1 MKTEFKQLIRK
12 TPIYRPLQKWLQRNR
27 EVRVWKKSGRPVPL
41 PHIIK
46 QKILRKYAQQYNL
59 KIFVETGTYY
69 GEMVDAMKGIFDR
82 VYSIELSQEFFEK
95 AEEKFKSWKNVE
107 LLMGDSGKVLENV
120 MKRVDQPS
128 LFWLDG
134 HYSSGVTA
142 RGEEDTPIYKELQ
155 HILNSEDLRHVIIID
170 DARLFGNDPAYPSIK
185 ELKEFIYS
193 KRENVQV
200 TVKDDSIR
208 IVPND

>member
-1 MKTEFKQLIRK
+1 MKTWFKQLIRK
-12 TPIYRPLQKWLQRNR
+12 TPIYRPLQKCLQRKR
-27 EVRVWKKSGRPVPL
+27 EVREWEKNGRPAPL

-46 QKILRKYAQQYNL
+46 QKILRKFAKQYNL
-59 KIFVETGTYY
+59 KVFVETGTYY

-82 VYSIELSQEFFEK
+82 VYSIELSQELFEK
-95 AEEKFKSWKNVE
+95 AKERFKPSKHVE

-120 MKRVDQPS
+120 MKKIDQPA

-134 HYSSGVTA
+134 HYSTGVTA
-142 RGEEDTPIYKELQ
+142 RGEKDTPIYKELQ

-170 DARLFGNDPAYPSIK
+170 DARCFGNDPAYPTIK
-185 ELKEFIYS
+185 DMKEFIHS
-193 KRENVQV
+193 KRENVQISV
-200 TVKDDSIR
+200 EDDSIR